1 MTARWGSPSL
11 ISRVHVTKAR
21 SCNWQR
27 WNMSTISWIT
37 DYLTGRLQYVR
48 LPVLLMGSTGAPQ
61 GAVLSPGHATYR
73 NTLTDCGVDGSISDE
88 QEEEYRAQVDD
99 FVESSGRNHLLLNA
113 NKNRAMVF
121 DFRTKRHVPWQT
133 RVKMLMWWTWWW
145 EAEFED
151 WHRGCEKKW
160 MSCLFFLWNWNP
172 SMCARGFLS
181 LSCSE
186 HIVLCCVLQGEAA
199 SELET
204 PADWITW
211 RGRQALWFLAN
222 WTLLKLRWRG
232 GHWKN

>member
-21 SCNWQR
+21 SCDWQR

-48 LPVLLMGSTGAPQ
+48 LSVLLMGSTCHLQ
-61 GAVLSPGHATYR
+61 KYS
-73 NTLTDCGVDGSISDE
+73 DCGVDGSISDE
-88 QEEEYRAQVDD
+88 QEKEYRAQVDD
-99 FVESSGRNHLLLNA
+99 FVESSGRNHLLQIRGGDGVWLQ
-113 NKNRAMVF
+113 NKETCPTTNTGQDV
-121 DFRTKRHVPWQT
+121 DVVDEYLTT
-133 RVKMLMWWTWWW
+133 RGWIWRLTQRLWK
-145 EAEFED
+145 
-151 WHRGCEKKW
+151 KKW
-160 MSCLFFLWNWNP
+160 MSSLFFPWNWNP
-172 SMCARGFLS
+172 SMCAQGFLS

-222 WTLLKLRWRG
+222 WTLLKLWWRG
-232 GHWKN
+232 GHWKNCNPSL